1 MLNRRTW
8 TWAINVVCSTY
19 VSKMVVSRNW
29 NLSASSFCCR
39 IKTRK
44 TKSKQWSKLT
54 SEKDHRWWCYVLTA
68 RFYLS
73 LPIEKNL
80 RFLNYQSDNN
90 YTNQQKLEWIVIFNI
105 VTKSNNFSSR
115 NNASTT
121 VCWPRHSNVY
131 VGKSCQLSSHPHE
144 NLMKGDDPES
154 TALQLYNLPQGYNG
168 LQMPVP
174 TRTVCCKTCHSAFPL
189 IRIIM
194 LFTAYASV
202 NLQTFQYHTWVLQ
215 NKAV

>member
-1 MLNRRTW
+1 MLMCWQRDS
-8 TWAINVVCSTY
+8 I
-19 VSKMVVSRNW
+19 
-29 NLSASSFCCR
+29 
-39 IKTRK
+39 
-44 TKSKQWSKLT
+44 
-54 SEKDHRWWCYVLTA
+54 
-68 RFYLS
+68 S

-80 RFLNYQSDNN
+80 RFLNYQSD
-90 YTNQQKLEWIVIFNI
+90 TNQLKLEWIVISNK

-115 NNASTT
+115 NNTSTT
-121 VCWPRHSNVY
+121 VCWPRHSDVY
-131 VGKSCQLSSHPHE
+131 VGKSCQLSPHPHE

-189 IRIIM
+189 IRSIM
-194 LFTAYASV
+194 LFQMLFLTQFQTYASV
-202 NLQTFQYHTWVLQ
+202 NLQTFQNRTWVLQ